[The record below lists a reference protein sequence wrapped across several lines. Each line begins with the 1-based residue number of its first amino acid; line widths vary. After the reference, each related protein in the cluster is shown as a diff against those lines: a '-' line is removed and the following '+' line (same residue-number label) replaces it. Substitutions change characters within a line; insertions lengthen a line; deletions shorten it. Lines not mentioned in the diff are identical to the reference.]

1 MNDSSTPERIM
12 VEVRA
17 REAEQTFTAFVEL
30 KLIHFE
36 DHYYERTTMRTM
48 SGMLRMQ
55 KRIRSS
61 SDIFS
66 NTQNPKPASQQQS
79 PSA

>member
-30 KLIHFE
+30 KLIRFE
-36 DHYYERTTMRTM
+36 DHYYERTDDESEERNRKDT
-48 SGMLRMQ
+48 